1 MVDRDARDRFAEL
14 LRHLVAGQITN
25 DDFATRLPLS
35 SGDPAVNQ
43 IFWNGAW
50 LLYDD
55 LREYRLVGS
64 YRLPREPRREVAR
77 WILFLKSD
85 LTYEWPR
92 LLGYFRFPWYFLNVL
107 SLGLLGFFVRRRL
120 LHGGNL
126 DVWPFYRESDYE
138 VALARP
144 PYFARAL

>member
-25 DDFATRLPLS
+25 DDFADRLPLS
-35 SGDPAVNQ
+35 SGDSAVNQ

-50 LLYDD
+50 MLYDD
-55 LREYRLVGS
+55 LREYRLAGR
-64 YRLPREPRREVAR
+64 YRLPREARREVAR

-92 LLGYFRFPWYFLNVL
+92 LLGCFRFPWYLLNFL
-107 SLGLLGFFVRRRL
+107 SLGLLGLFVRRRL
-120 LHGGNL
+120 LSSVNL

-138 VALARP
+138 AALARP
-144 PYFARAL
+144 PYFASAL